1 MRLLVAENDPA
12 LATFLHESF
21 GHEHYAVDLTGD
33 GEDAKHWAE
42 ERNYDL
48 VILDLNLVR
57 VEATQVLQ
65 FVRTKRRHV
74 PILVLCSRNRSE
86 ERVQILDMGADDL
99 VLKPFSFSELSARVR
114 ALLRRGGRSAEAVLC
129 IEDLEL
135 NRVEHSVKRA
145 GRAIELTPKE
155 FGLLEYLMRNA
166 GQRVTR
172 AQIIEHV
179 WNLSFD
185 TMTNVVDVYINY
197 SSAQIDKRKA
207 GQLAMAIQVAFQQ
220 MGVFDASDSKAALA
234 STVPIPLA
242 DVQIIADVK
251 RLQNTGQLLS
261 SPALAGTV
269 DRPKMDELQMKL
281 EDALA
286 LQIDNRIIS
295 VRPSKEGIIVSLRE
309 AGFFQS
315 GSVQLGPQTIPAL
328 AAIVKIIGPEKMKI
342 RIEGHTD
349 NVPIHNARYDSNWEL
364 STARATEIIKLFIT
378 KFALAP
384 NRLSAS
390 GYGEYYPT
398 TSNDT
403 AEGRAMNRRVDL
415 VILNS
420 ISDAGV
426 PTPIVVAPS
435 AIPKA
440 TAPP

>member
-33 GEDAKHWAE
+33 GEDAKHWVE
-42 ERNYDL
+42 ERDYDL

-65 FVRTKRRHV
+65 YVRTKRRHV

-207 GQLAMAIQVAFQQ
+207 GQLAVAIQVAFQQ
-220 MGVFDASDSKAALA
+220 MGIFDASNSKVALA
-234 STVPIPLA
+234 STEPIPIP

-251 RLQNTGQLLS
+251 RLQNMGRLPTPPGGS
-261 SPALAGTV
+261 V
-269 DRPKMDELQMKL
+269 DRPKMDELQKKL
-281 EDALA
+281 ENALA
-286 LQIDNRIIS
+286 LQIDNSIIS
-295 VRPSKEGIIVSLRE
+295 VRPNKEGIVVSLRE

-315 GSVQLGPQTIPAL
+315 GSTKLGPQTLPAL
-328 AAIVKIIGPEKMKI
+328 AAIVKIVGPEKMNI

-349 NVPIHNARYDSNWEL
+349 NVPIHNEKYDSNWEL

-378 KFALAP
+378 KFDLAP

-390 GYGEYYPT
+390 GYAEYHPT
-398 TSNDT
+398 ASNDT
-403 AEGRAMNRRVDL
+403 AEGRATNRRVDL

-420 ISDAGV
+420 LSDAGV
-426 PTPIVVAPS
+426 PTPVVVTPDT
-435 AIPKA
+435 IP
-440 TAPP
+440 TVTSPP